1 MVMKPIDLSGVNGTD
16 LVTLR
21 SFTATFWKV
30 YGSCSSNQQEVF
42 YALDGLY
49 FETFGEHRFPSF
61 DAFRKRRERE
71 LRKK

>member
-61 DAFRKRRERE
+61 DAYRMAVRRKR
-71 LRKK
+71 KK